1 MASSIAALVA
11 VSRQPPR
18 FVTANSRQLALHT
31 LLEWEHGQSFA
42 QDILERLATKY
53 HLEHRDTALLQTLV
67 FSVLRNITLLDH
79 WLDQVCENKHLEK
92 NVHWLL
98 RLGAAQLLL
107 LDIPPHAAVNECVNL
122 AGKAR
127 GLTNAVLRR
136 IEREKELL
144 LAQRP
149 SLSLEDQFSHPDWLI
164 QRWTEQR
171 GIEATAKLCEWD
183 QNPAQTYI
191 RINRLHP
198 QALDDAALAELTPA
212 DRAGF
217 YRVEQPPREWLASG
231 QCYVQDPSTAMACE
245 LLAPQPGEFV
255 LDACAAPGGK
265 AAYLAQ
271 LMKNQGR
278 IIAADSSSRR
288 VERMKSNLQRLH
300 ASIAE
305 PKLLDWADAN
315 HPTDPVFDRIL
326 VDAPCSNT
334 GVMRRRIDVRWRL
347 LPWSF
352 KEMTQLQNGI
362 LEATLPLLKPGG
374 SLVYS
379 TCSIDREENEGVV
392 ETVLKKLPG
401 FKLIETRESLPWR
414 DGFDGAFAA
423 LIRRD

>member
-1 MASSIAALVA
+1 
-11 VSRQPPR
+11 
-18 FVTANSRQLALHT
+18 VTVNSRQLALHT
-31 LLEWEHGQSFA
+31 LLEWEHGQAFA

-67 FSVLRNITLLDH
+67 FSVLRNVTLLDH

-92 NVHWLL
+92 SVHWLL

-107 LDIPPHAAVNECVNL
+107 IDIPPHAAVNECVNL

-136 IEREKELL
+136 IEREKEAL
-144 LAQRP
+144 LAQLP
-149 SLSLEDQFSHPDWLI
+149 SLTLEDRYSHPQWIID
-164 QRWTEQR
+164 RWTQQR
-171 GIEATAKLCEWD
+171 GLEATAQMCEWD
-183 QNPAQTYI
+183 QDPAHNYI
-191 RINRLHP
+191 RVNRLHP
-198 QALDDAALAELTPA
+198 EALDDTMLAEHHKTEHP
-212 DRAGF
+212 DF
-217 YRVEQPPREWLASG
+217 FRVDQPPRDWLAVG
-231 QCYVQDPSTAMACE
+231 KCYAQDPSTAMACE
-245 LLAPQPGEFV
+245 LLAPQPGDFV

-271 LMKNQGR
+271 LMKNEGR
-278 IIAADSSSRR
+278 IIAADSSPRR
-288 VERMKSNLQRLH
+288 LDRMKSNLNRLH
-300 ASIAE
+300 AKIAQ
-305 PKLLDWADAN
+305 PKLLNWADED

-352 KEMTQLQNGI
+352 KEMTELQSSI

-392 ETVLKKLPG
+392 ETVLKSHPG
-401 FKLIETRESLPWR
+401 FSLIETRESLPWR
-414 DGFDGAFAA
+414 DGVDGAFAA
-423 LIRRD
+423 LIKRDDIAV